1 MAAERCPV
9 LILTARSS
17 LEDRVR
23 GLDLGA
29 DDYLLKP
36 FEPPELLA
44 RLRALLRRAQGDP
57 SPSITV
63 GRLTFER
70 ANGAFRLGDEL
81 LELPRRE
88 RAVLEQLVIRAGK
101 IVLREKLADMVFGLD
116 EDVGPQRAGG
126 LHRQAAQAA
135 RSRRTADPDRAR
147 SRLHAR
153 ADMNRTAHPGGS
165 LARRLLWV
173 LITAMSAV
181 ALGLGAGGTLL
192 IRRVVEQSPTV
203 CWAHRCR
210 GSRNP
215 WRPSAAA
222 SPSTFRP
229 RLSEYWRTSSA
240 TTCTTVSAREAGC

>member
-1 MAAERCPV
+1 MSRILLVEDDAALARGLVALLNHNGYDVESAGTGHAALARQAVGVYAAIVLDLGLPDQSGFEVLKQVRAGELQVRNGGERCPV

-70 ANGAFRLGDEL
+70 ANGAFRLGDDL

-88 RAVLEQLVIRAGK
+88 RAVLEQLVIRVGK

-116 EDVGPQRAGG
+116 EDVGPNALEVYIGRLRKRLAAGG
-126 LHRQAAQAA
+126 PQI
-135 RSRRTADPDRAR
+135 RTVR
-147 SRLHAR
+147 
-153 ADMNRTAHPGGS
+153 
-165 LARRLLWV
+165 
-173 LITAMSAV
+173 
-181 ALGLGAGGTLL
+181 GLGYML
-192 IRRVVEQSPTV
+192 EQ
-203 CWAHRCR
+203 A
-210 GSRNP
+210 
-215 WRPSAAA
+215 
-222 SPSTFRP
+222 
-229 RLSEYWRTSSA
+229 
-240 TTCTTVSAREAGC
+240 